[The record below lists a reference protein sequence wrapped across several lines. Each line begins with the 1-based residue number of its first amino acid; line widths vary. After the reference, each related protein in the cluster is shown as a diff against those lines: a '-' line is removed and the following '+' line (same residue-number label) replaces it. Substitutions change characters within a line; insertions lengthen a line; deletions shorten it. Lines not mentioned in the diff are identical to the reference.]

1 MRALTTTRMEELNM
15 AAVTQPTT
23 SVESLRV
30 PGVAWIA
37 VAIGLF
43 LAYLMLQENGALL
56 ASSWETLHELY
67 HDGRHALG
75 VPCH

>member
-1 MRALTTTRMEELNM
+1 M
-15 AAVTQPTT
+15 AAITQADGRVKPLT
-23 SVESLRV
+23 V

-43 LAYLMLQENGALL
+43 LTYLMLQENGTLL